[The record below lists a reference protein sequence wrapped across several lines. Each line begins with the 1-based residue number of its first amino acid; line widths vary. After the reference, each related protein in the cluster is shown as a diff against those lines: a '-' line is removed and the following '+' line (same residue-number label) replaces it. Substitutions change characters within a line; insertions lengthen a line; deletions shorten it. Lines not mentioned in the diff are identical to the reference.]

1 MRPKVSGSSG
11 SSITS
16 PSTAS
21 GFSSTAS
28 VMAIWC
34 AGSSC
39 SSSGTTVQRRN
50 ALYSPD
56 SRSISTRTSTS
67 SLKRF
72 LVAEASAISSA
83 RNTVSF
89 ATFFSRERAS
99 TRRRRS
105 LLMFPMPPKPSHVR
119 HQPGAVDVC
128 EFQMLPLSLDVEH
141 DPAVLDSHQSTLEA
155 PASVARQLQLHA
167 RFATREALEILEP
180 LERPVEPRRRH
191 LQALVI
197 DAFDGE
203 RAREMVAHAGAVLDV
218 YAAGRI
224 DEDPH
229 EPRARRLHV
238 HKLVAEALE
247 GLPNPRITLRKRFH
261 KQKMGAKPISHF
273 PF

>member
-1 MRPKVSGSSG
+1 PRSRKSLRICSRSASRIFCRITCLAACAPMRPKVSASSG

-16 PSTAS
+16 PRVAS

-50 ALYSPD
+50 AWYSPD

-89 ATFFSRERAS
+89 ATFFSRDRAS

-105 LLMFPMPPKPSHVR
+105 LLMFPKPPNPSHVR
-119 HQPGAVDVC
+119 HEPGAIDVLEC
-128 EFQMLPLSLDVEH
+128 QMLALSLH
-141 DPAVLDSHQSTLEA
+141 LKHHLAVLDSDEPSLETA
-155 PASVARQLQLHA
+155 PPVAGQLQLHA
-167 RFATREALEILEP
+167 RFAAGEALVIREP
-180 LERPVEPRRRH
+180 LQRPVQSGRRH
-191 LQALVI
+191 LQALVV
-197 DAFDGE
+197 DSLHRE
-203 RAREMVAHAGAVLDV
+203 CAREMVAHAGAILDRD
-218 YAAGRI
+218 A
-224 DEDPH
+224 
-229 EPRARRLHV
+229 
-238 HKLVAEALE
+238 VA
-247 GLPNPRITLRKRFH
+247 
-261 KQKMGAKPISHF
+261 
-273 PF
+273 